1 MDITETLDS
10 KQKLTQHGKST
21 TLHLKKKKKRT
32 MSILHKTI
40 DQVFG
45 LHIAL
50 VLVSSG
56 LEPRPGILLYR
67 RWEVSLYFLLFS

>member
-1 MDITETLDS
+1 
-10 KQKLTQHGKST
+10 
-21 TLHLKKKKKRT
+21 

-67 RWEVSLYFLLFS
+67 RWEVSLYFLLLFS